1 MSKEKPVPVDVLA
14 EIGAAGA
21 NLAALVRTR
30 DKLSGAG
37 LEKTVAKFRD
47 KCKKKLEK
55 AVADIPAALEEVNRL
70 KDKLK

>member
-1 MSKEKPVPVDVLA
+1 MSKNTPAPVDVIA

-21 NLAALVRTR
+21 KLSALVKTR

-55 AVADIPAALEEVNRL
+55 AVADIPAALDEVNRL